1 MDSGNE
7 NDIIEKIDPKENK
20 DDIESEKKNNYENE
34 DNAIEK
40 LDIHNEI

>member
-20 DDIESEKKNNYENE
+20 DDIESEKKIIMKMKIMQLKN
-34 DNAIEK
+34 
-40 LDIHNEI
+40 